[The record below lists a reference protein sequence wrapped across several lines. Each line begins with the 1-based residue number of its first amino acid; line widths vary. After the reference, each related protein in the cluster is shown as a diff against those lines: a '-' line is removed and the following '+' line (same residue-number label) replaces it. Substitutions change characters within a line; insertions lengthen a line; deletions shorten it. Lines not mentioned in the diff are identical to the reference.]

1 MMQREKDA
9 CNTCKD
15 AVVDTIASHKAD
27 LGIMHETVRIK
38 TVECDKLNQYCNS
51 VERALVNAREG
62 RTDKIQD
69 LVYHQ
74 GDHIRIAQISK
85 FLKDINDTICTQS
98 LLLKKIIKNNNLDLD
113 ENFVTNQDSK
123 KDTGCPKESVPKNNK
138 PL

>member
-38 TVECDKLNQYCNS
+38 TVECDKLNQNCNS

-98 LLLKKIIKNNNLDLD
+98 LLLKKIN
-113 ENFVTNQDSK
+113 K
-123 KDTGCPKESVPKNNK
+123 K
-138 PL
+138 L